1 MLLTEFNAKKQREMD
16 RRDAR
21 EEGNAEGREAE
32 IIEFVIKKVKR
43 GQTLEQIAD
52 ILEKDPEKIEA
63 IYHAVI
69 EAAPEY
75 DLAKIQKR
83 VSRKL

>member
-1 MLLTEFNAKKQREMD
+1 MAEVSDCTRIFAICYFLLFLSQ
-16 RRDAR
+16 
-21 EEGNAEGREAE
+21 
-32 IIEFVIKKVKR
+32 FVIKKVKR

-52 ILEKDPEKIEA
+52 ILEKIEA
-63 IYHAVI
+63 IYHVVT

>member
-1 MLLTEFNAKKQREMD
+1 MAEVSDCTRIFAICYFLLFLSQ
-16 RRDAR
+16 
-21 EEGNAEGREAE
+21 
-32 IIEFVIKKVKR
+32 FVIKKVKR
-43 GQTLEQIAD
+43 GQTLEQIAG
-52 ILEKDPEKIEA
+52 ILEKDPEKIED